1 MLFDLKSRISLALAT
16 ALAMPIS
23 ATAAQAAADEGPP
36 PDPGV
41 YQSISLAP
49 AAASALRRKILI
61 QCGIDPSRYVL
72 PWYFHFEYG
81 RALLEAGDAQ
91 RAVIEL
97 SQSIELKPESQARKR
112 TYGMWYLDYLPYFQ
126 LAEAH
131 AMLQNWPC
139 AENAMQLSQS
149 MGEIAT
155 GRLESQRVRALQEN
169 IESHSADADAGAC
182 NLRDALDPEA
192 TKAWIGNE

>member
-1 MLFDLKSRISLALAT
+1 MLLDLTLRIALAT
-16 ALAMPIS
+16 GSLLVLPVCAIAVPS
-23 ATAAQAAADEGPP
+23 PGNQDADAGT
-36 PDPGV
+36 
-41 YQSISLAP
+41 YQSVGLQP
-49 AAASALRRKILI
+49 EAASALRRKVLI

-81 RALLEAGDAQ
+81 RALLQAGDAH
-91 RAVIEL
+91 RAIIEL
-97 SQSIELKPESQARKR
+97 SQSIELKPESQPRKR

-139 AENAMQLSQS
+139 AENAMQLSES
-149 MGEIAT
+149 MGEIAS
-155 GRLESQRVRALQEN
+155 GRIDSQRVRALQHD
-169 IESHSADADAGAC
+169 IEGHSSEVGAC

-192 TKAWIGNE
+192 TQAWIGG

>member
-1 MLFDLKSRISLALAT
+1 MTLSPTSRLIFAACMALTMPFCAFAAT
-16 ALAMPIS
+16 A
-23 ATAAQAAADEGPP
+23 
-36 PDPGV
+36 PDDPV
-41 YQSISLAP
+41 NESQTYQSLSLEP
-49 AAASALRRKILI
+49 LAANALRRKILI

-81 RALLEAGDAQ
+81 QALLEAGDAQ
-91 RAVIEL
+91 RAIVEF
-97 SQSIELKPESQARKR
+97 SQSIELKPESRARKR

-139 AENAMQLSQS
+139 AENAMQLSHS
-149 MGEIAT
+149 MGEVAS
-155 GRLESQRVRALQEN
+155 GRIESQRVRALQEDLDR
-169 IESHSADADAGAC
+169 HAGDVGAC

-192 TKAWIGNE
+192 TEAWVGG

>member
-1 MLFDLKSRISLALAT
+1 MFYKLPARFVLVIGGILFV
-16 ALAMPIS
+16 PVS
-23 ATAAQAAADEGPP
+23 ANAAPSTGDQGSN
-36 PDPGV
+36 PDSQL
-41 YQSISLAP
+41 YQSISLQP
-49 AAASALRRKILI
+49 ESASALRRKVLI

-97 SQSIELKPESQARKR
+97 SQSIELKPESKARKR

-149 MGEIAT
+149 MGEIAS
-155 GRLESQRVRALQEN
+155 GRIESQRVRELQQN
-169 IESHSADADAGAC
+169 IDSHNADVGAC
-182 NLRDALDPEA
+182 NQRDALDPKV
-192 TKAWIGNE
+192 TQAWIGG